1 MTPVLT
7 LTRPCDEEV
16 YLPEALAA
24 AAMLHRTYGHA
35 RWLLLE
41 RRTRVLDLNRTLVPD
56 PERVAAAHRAL
67 ARHEAAA
74 LVVRPRELV
83 VDEPWALVDG
93 EPMAAAILDVT
104 LAAWH
109 AARTAR
115 PLRLLPP
122 PWHEPAEGGWW
133 DALVAD
139 AARRAGLPPRSI
151 AVTASVYTEGSA
163 LDGQGSLVAS
173 EYTSR

>member
-41 RRTRVLDLNRTLVPD
+41 RRTRVLDPNRTLVPD

-74 LVVRPRELV
+74 LVVRRV
-83 VDEPWALVDG
+83 VRASICNCFFFPFLFSIGARKISSILLG
-93 EPMAAAILDVT
+93 EAA
-104 LAAWH
+104 
-109 AARTAR
+109 
-115 PLRLLPP
+115 
-122 PWHEPAEGGWW
+122 
-133 DALVAD
+133 
-139 AARRAGLPPRSI
+139 
-151 AVTASVYTEGSA
+151 
-163 LDGQGSLVAS
+163 
-173 EYTSR
+173 